1 MASRSPLPPGDPVGA
16 AAAGVDPVGM
26 DTTHASPSG
35 WLRAAVRPLVT
46 VRGGTTL
53 LHHLLG
59 LPLGVAYLVW
69 LVTGLTLGAGL
80 AITLIGIPILTLV
93 LASVR
98 PLLAAERGMANAL
111 LGAGIPDA
119 PLTPGGEGF
128 VARCKAY
135 WTDGASWRGIAY
147 LLIRF
152 PAGLVTFTV
161 AIGAFGAALCL
172 LAAPVLVPIDGDA
185 WNYGDWQVDTLIE
198 GLALVPAGLITL
210 LAAGWISE
218 GMGAAS
224 RELARWGA
232 R

>member
-1 MASRSPLPPGDPVGA
+1 
-16 AAAGVDPVGM
+16 M
-26 DTTHASPSG
+26 DTTHPAATG

-46 VRGGTTL
+46 LRGGTTL
-53 LHHLLG
+53 LHNLLG

-69 LVTGLTLGAGL
+69 LVTGLSLGAGL
-80 AITLIGIPILTLV
+80 AITLVGIPILTLV

-98 PLLAAERGMANAL
+98 PLLAADRGMANAL
-111 LGAGIPDA
+111 LGAGIPDT
-119 PLTPGGEGF
+119 PLTPGGDGL
-128 VARCKAY
+128 VARFKAY

-147 LLIRF
+147 LLARF
-152 PAGLVTFTV
+152 PVGVATFSV
-161 AIGAFGAALCL
+161 AVGAFGAAACL
-172 LAAPVLVPIDGDA
+172 LSAPVTAPLDGDS
-185 WNYGDWQVDTLIE
+185 WEFGFWQVDTVIE
-198 GLALVPAGLITL
+198 GLALVPAGLLTL